1 MADTWFDRRTY
12 RWDQWELAALLEAK
26 QAAGVRVSVVIPALD
41 EAATVGDVAGRIHDA
56 HVRDS
61 GLVDELIVIDSGSTD
76 DTARIAAQA
85 GATVHD
91 LADIRT
97 DLGSHRGKGEA
108 IWKAQFVATG
118 DVLVF
123 IDADLTEWDTHFVTG
138 LLGPLLTDP
147 SVALVK
153 GFYERPFREG
163 ALDDPDGGGRATEL
177 VARPALALLRPELT
191 HVVQPL
197 AGEWAVRRTALAAL
211 SVPVGYGVDLAAL
224 VDVADAEGL
233 DAIAQ
238 VDLGRRGHSHQ
249 PLRALGAM
257 SVQLLAAMMTRAGR
271 APDAD
276 EVTLRQFRS
285 FEGALVVLHR
295 DVDLTERPPFAE
307 VVR

>member
-61 GLVDELIVIDSGSTD
+61 GLVDELLVIDSGSTD

-108 IWKAQFVATG
+108 IWKSQFVATG

-197 AGEWAVRRTALAAL
+197 AGEWAVRRAALAAL

-276 EVTLRQFRS
+276 EATLRQFRS

>member
-12 RWDQWELAALLEAK
+12 RWDQWDPAALLRAK
-26 QAAGVRVSVVIPALD
+26 RDAGVRVTVVIPALD

-56 HVRDS
+56 FVGDA
-61 GLVDELIVIDSGSTD
+61 GLVDELLVIDSGSTD
-76 DTARIAAQA
+76 DTARLAAQA
-85 GATVHD
+85 GATVHH
-91 LADIRT
+91 LADIRP

-123 IDADLTEWDTHFVTG
+123 VDADLTEWGTHFVTG
-138 LLGPLLTDP
+138 LLGPLVTDP
-147 SVALVK
+147 SVTLVK
-153 GFYERPFREG
+153 GFYERPYREG

-197 AGEWAVRRTALAAL
+197 AGEWAVRRTALASL

-224 VDVADAEGL
+224 VDVSDAEGIG
-233 DAIAQ
+233 AIAQ
-238 VDLGRRGHSHQ
+238 VDLGRRAHSHQ

-257 SVQLLAAMMTRAGR
+257 SVQLLAAMMSRAGR

-276 EVTLRQFRS
+276 EATLRQFRS
-285 FEGALVVLHR
+285 FEGAFVAMHQ

-307 VVR
+307 VAR